1 MKLVSK
7 NLKIYI
13 PARMEKEQLNTE
25 KDWHL
30 QSPEEIFCA
39 LNTGREGLSSLEAGK
54 RLLSVG
60 FNRISHSKD
69 PSLWVLF
76 LHQFLTPFV
85 LILALALGVKFFTSD
100 VLDAVVLLLTIF
112 LMVLI
117 GFFQEMKAERAIRA
131 LKKLAAHKSKVLRD
145 RELQIVSSET
155 LVPGDII
162 RLEIGD
168 TVPADA
174 RIIES
179 MHLKMKESMLTGES
193 VPSEKNNK
201 TLVGSYVLS
210 DRTNMVY
217 TGTVVVYGKAVAV
230 VVNTA
235 MLTCLG
241 KIATSIQ
248 EIKPEPT
255 PLQKNIRAIGRWMLV
270 SIFLAVFCF
279 AFIGLYRGISLIDV
293 LLLSVAAIIS
303 AIPEGLPVAFT
314 AVFAAGMHTMAKRNA
329 IVRKL
334 AAVETLGS
342 TTVICSDKTG
352 TLTLNQMTV
361 SELYSFEAGDA
372 VRRRMFEI
380 GALCNDA
387 ELLAHCPMEEVI
399 GDPTEGALLYIAD
412 KSGVNREKLKEAFPR
427 ISEIPFLSEN
437 LYMATLH
444 QGENRSLICVKGAP
458 EKVLMLSGFIL
469 TEKGFIPLEE
479 KSRAAVNVA
488 MEQMT
493 AKALRLL
500 AVAYLEVDPSVKE
513 ITEELF
519 RGKLIFTGIFGM
531 VDPPRKEVVD
541 AIRLC
546 KEAGIRVIMIT
557 GDNPRTAAA
566 IAKELEISTEG
577 VIVGSEL
584 DTMADAELCK
594 KMERVSIFARVEP
607 KQKLRLVQSLQSS
620 GQIVA
625 MTGDGVNDAPALEAA
640 NIGIAMGLLGTDVA
654 KEASDMVLSDDRF
667 DSIVAAIVEGR
678 AIFNRLRNVCAFLIT
693 TCFGE
698 LFGLILSVFFV
709 GIAPLLPLQILWI
722 NLVSGSVI
730 AIPLGFE
737 PMQGNEMK
745 QPPRHP
751 ESQLIYPGMVCRII
765 FLAGLLGL
773 GAFCIFYYSYD
784 KLSLEK
790 SRTIVL
796 CSIIVFEWLIGLE
809 MRSDEIPLRK
819 IGFFKNKSILLAIG
833 STLCLHLM
841 ILYTPF
847 FRHLF
852 GVEPLSCK
860 EWGIAL
866 IPGISIFVLESIR
879 KEFLPS
885 IFSFGK
891 WKLMS

>member
-1 MKLVSK
+1 
-7 NLKIYI
+7 
-13 PARMEKEQLNTE
+13 MEILNSE

-30 QSPEEIFCA
+30 QSPEEIFHA
-39 LNTGREGLSSLEAGK
+39 LHTSREGLSSLEAK
-54 RLLSVG
+54 ERLASVG

-69 PSLWVLF
+69 PSLWILF

-85 LILALALGVKFFTSD
+85 LILALALGVKFFTGD
-100 VLDAVVLLLTIF
+100 LLDATVLLLTIF

-145 RELQIVSSET
+145 GELHIVSSET

-179 MHLKMKESMLTGES
+179 MRLKMKESMLTGES
-193 VPSEKNNK
+193 VPSEKSSK
-201 TLVGSYVLS
+201 TLSGSYVLS

-217 TGTVVVYGKAVAV
+217 TGTVVVYGKAVAL

-235 MLTCLG
+235 MQTCLG
-241 KIATSIQ
+241 KIAKSIQ

-255 PLQKNIRAIGRWMLV
+255 PLQNNIRAIGRWMLI
-270 SIFLAVFCF
+270 SIFLAVLCF
-279 AFIGLYRGISLIDV
+279 ALIGLYRGISLVDV

-361 SELYSFEAGDA
+361 SEIYSFEKSDVA
-372 VRRRMFEI
+372 RLRMLEI

-387 ELLAHCPMEEVI
+387 ELLEHCPMEEVI

-412 KSGVNREKLKEAFPR
+412 KSGVNREKLKETFPR

-444 QGENRSLICVKGAP
+444 QGKNQSLIYVKGAP
-458 EKVLMLSGFIL
+458 EKLLALSGFIL
-469 TEKGFIPLEE
+469 TETGILPLDE
-479 KSRAAVNVA
+479 KTKAAVNLA
-488 MEQMT
+488 IEKMT

-500 AVAYLEVDPSVKE
+500 AVAYLEVDSSVTE
-513 ITEELF
+513 IEEEQF
-519 RGKLIFTGIFGM
+519 QGKLIFTGIFGM
-531 VDPPRKEVVD
+531 IDPPRKEVVD

-546 KEAGIRVIMIT
+546 KEAKIRVIMIT
-557 GDNPRTAAA
+557 GDNPRTAEA
-566 IAKELEISTEG
+566 IAKELGISTEG

-584 DTMADAELCK
+584 ENMSDAELSQ

-607 KQKLRLVQSLQSS
+607 AQKLRLVQSLQASH
-620 GQIVA
+620 QIVA

-667 DSIVAAIVEGR
+667 DSIVSAIGEGR

-698 LFGLILSVFFV
+698 LFGLILCVFFI
-709 GIAPLLPLQILWI
+709 GIAPLLPLQILWV

-737 PMQGNEMK
+737 PMQGNEMQ

-751 ESQLIYPGMVCRII
+751 QSQLIYPGMVYRII
-765 FLAGLLGL
+765 FLAGLLGI
-773 GAFCIFYYSYD
+773 GAFCVFNFSYD
-784 KLSLEK
+784 KISLEK

-819 IGFFKNKSILLAIG
+819 LGFFKNKSILLAIG

-841 ILYTPF
+841 ILYIPF

-852 GVEPLSCK
+852 DVEPLSCM
-860 EWGIAL
+860 EWGLAL
-866 IPGISIFVLESIR
+866 IPGISIFVLESLR
-879 KEFLPS
+879 KEFFPY
-885 IFSFGK
+885 IFSSGK
-891 WKLMS
+891 WKLIS